1 MSKNSMFILFSNKL
15 DAEIKKKKL
24 ESEFG
29 MRMCEKLEGGID
41 DLCNLS
47 QLIKEQAIEQGIEQ
61 GIILG
66 KETAQKQIQTIIRGM
81 TEDGMLE
88 MLPQLGNPVFYNE
101 MLEKYNCL

>member
-41 DLCNLS
+41 DMCNLS
-47 QLIKEQAIEQGIEQ
+47 
-61 GIILG
+61 
-66 KETAQKQIQTIIRGM
+66 
-81 TEDGMLE
+81 
-88 MLPQLGNPVFYNE
+88 
-101 MLEKYNCL
+101 